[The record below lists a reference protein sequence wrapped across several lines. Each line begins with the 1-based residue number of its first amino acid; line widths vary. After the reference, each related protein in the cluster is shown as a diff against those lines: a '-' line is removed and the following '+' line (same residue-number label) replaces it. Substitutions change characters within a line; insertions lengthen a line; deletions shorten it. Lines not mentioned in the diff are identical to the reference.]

1 MTAKHRVQVPEGN
14 IEYTVQRS
22 RRRKKTVQVSIRY
35 GQVVVAAP
43 VRTSNREI
51 EAIVCKKAGWILGKL
66 QAAQSGVEGEP
77 APLQLVTGDSL
88 PYFGRQ
94 LTLVVEEADGG
105 ERSRTANARVALRQ
119 AQGEGEHLA
128 VTVPRQLPDDERKEA
143 TRAALVALYRAHAAG
158 FLEDAVARW
167 LPVMG
172 RPIEQMGMPRVL
184 VREQKARWGSCSS
197 DGTLRFSWR
206 LAMLEPELIESVVVH
221 ELAHLDVMNHSQDFW
236 NVVLKA
242 MPDAKER
249 RKRLGQ
255 AGLRL
260 PL

>member
-1 MTAKHRVQVPEGN
+1 MTSKHRVHLAEGD
-14 IEYTVQRS
+14 IEYTVKRS
-22 RRRKKTVQVSIRY
+22 RRRKKTVQVSIQH

-43 VRTSNREI
+43 VRTPNREI
-51 EAIVCKKAGWILGKL
+51 QTIIENRAGWVLGKL
-66 QAAQSGVEGEP
+66 RESANEAR
-77 APLQLVTGDSL
+77 PLQLVTGDSL
-88 PYFGRQ
+88 PYFGAN
-94 LTLVVEEADGG
+94 LPLMVEETDVPGPV
-105 ERSRTANARVALRQ
+105 ARLA
-119 AQGEGEHLA
+119 EGRIA
-128 VTVPRQLPDDERKEA
+128 VTLGRRLPDEDTREA
-143 TRAALVALYRAHAAG
+143 THAALSGLYKERAAE

-172 RPIEQMGMPRVL
+172 RSEMPRVL
-184 VREQKARWGSCSS
+184 VRDQRSRWGSCSS

-221 ELAHLDVMNHSQDFW
+221 ELAHLDVMNHSKAFW
-236 NVVLKA
+236 DVVLAA

-249 RKRLGQ
+249 RKRLRE